1 MVSKKT
7 TAIIAVVVVIIVV
20 VAAVAVI
27 LSTKPSTPAPPSL
40 SIKLSQS
47 TVTSNA
53 GESISF
59 IAFVSGGTP
68 NNVTFNFGDG
78 TIVNASYSSTI
89 GGYQASHV
97 YNVPGRYL
105 VTVSTIYQGYT
116 FNNYGNVSLITIMPS
131 SVSSLIASEITQ
143 PTVIS
148 NQIFYENESAN
159 FIGSYLQPPTATNW
173 TIGYYIWNFGDSH
186 SVIDPAVYNQSSG
199 LFLKDN
205 VTHVYSKSGIYTLTL
220 SIITFNSTKFTS
232 SQYNN
237 NPNLTYYP
245 LSEFSSII
253 SSGLYENTSYEET
266 IIVLSHGQYA
276 NISRSTLPVSN
287 PNEIIDAEY
296 VPGGPYSLDP
306 NIDYEMVGFEV
317 ISNVYETLIAYNGSS
332 VTQFVP
338 VVAKYV
344 PAVAN
349 GGISPD
355 GLNYTF
361 YIRSGLKFSNGDP
374 LTVWDA
380 YTSFVRALLFMDGS
394 PGTPDWILA
403 QDLLPGGGW
412 ALNWSN
418 GESLY
423 TNITKAISYNNAT
436 QSITFH
442 LLKPDP
448 AFLTYLADALFPVM
462 DYKWL
467 VENGAG
473 ITFTPQG
480 FLNYTSYSYESN
492 YNTYIRW
499 HAMGSGPYMIQ
510 TLLLGQSITLVPN
523 PNFTP
528 IPGVPGYSQ
537 RPNDTVYI
545 EWVKDPSTEYLMLT
559 NQQADIFSCPG
570 LLGLPYNWYPTA
582 SKLESEGKLS
592 IYEFPSMTTGGFA
605 FNFNINTTMMSA
617 FGSQFHVPPT
627 YFQNLDV
634 RRAFAYAFNYTD
646 YIDYIVGN
654 AVYGA
659 NFSFHITGFIPYGMP
674 GYESESLLRSLGVNV
689 PYFNLTLAKQYMM
702 ESGLYNVS
710 VNIPV
715 VIYAGDPV
723 DYAAA
728 AMWAQNMHMVDPN
741 IQMTAIYTTFSQWIG
756 YQVEG
761 ANPMPIYV
769 TTWIPDYPYPSDI
782 VGAFYS
788 AGGTYPLGSGLNSQT
803 FNSSGNTW
811 EAEQIDLINQYI
823 RMGENTANSTLSVHY
838 YDLAQNIAVNLTFYV
853 YTRQLNWIWYFSPYL
868 QGMQFEENPMIGG
881 GGAILFFYLTK

>member
-1 MVSKKT
+1 MVSKKA

-27 LSTKPSTPAPPSL
+27 LSTKPTTPPPPSVSL
-40 SIKLSQS
+40 KVSES
-47 TVTSNA
+47 TVLSNV
-53 GESISF
+53 GQNVSF

-68 NNVTFNFGDG
+68 TNVTFNFGDG
-78 TIVNASYSSTI
+78 IIVNSSYSSTI
-89 GGYQASHV
+89 GGYPSSHV
-97 YNVPGRYL
+97 YKNPGRYL
-105 VTVSTIYQGYT
+105 VTVSTVYQGYS
-116 FNNYGNVSLITIMPS
+116 FNNYANVSLITILPS
-131 SVSSLIASEITQ
+131 SVSALVASEITQ
-143 PTVIS
+143 PTIIS
-148 NQIFYENESAN
+148 NQIFYAN
-159 FIGSYLQPPTATNW
+159 TSTNFVGSYLQPPTEQNW
-173 TIGYYIWNFGDSH
+173 TLGYYVWNFGDSH
-186 SVIDPAVYNQSSG
+186 SLIDPAIYNESSG

-205 VTHVYSKSGIYTLTL
+205 VTHVYGKSGIYTLTL
-220 SIITFNSTKFTS
+220 SIITFNSSKFTAS
-232 SQYNN
+232 EYNN
-237 NPNLTYYP
+237 NPNLIYYP
-245 LSEFSSII
+245 VSEFNSII
-253 SSGLYENTSYEET
+253 SSGQYQNTSYKST
-266 IIVLSHGQYA
+266 ILILYSGEYA
-276 NISRSTLPVSN
+276 NISKSTLPIAN

-332 VTQFVP
+332 VTEFVP

-344 PAVAN
+344 PTVAN

-374 LTVWDA
+374 LTVYDA
-380 YTSFVRALLFMDGS
+380 YTSFVRALLFMLGS
-394 PGTPDWILA
+394 PGTPDWILG

-412 ALNWSN
+412 LPGAVS
-418 GESLY
+418 Y
-423 TNITKAISYNNAT
+423 QNITAAITYNNAT

-448 AFLTYLADALFPVM
+448 AFLTYMADALFPIM
-462 DYKWL
+462 DYNWL
-467 VENGAG
+467 VQNGAG
-473 ITFTPQG
+473 ITFTPAG
-480 FLNYTSYSYESN
+480 FQSYINYSYESN

-499 HAMGSGPYMIQ
+499 HAMGSGPYEIETM
-510 TLLLGQSITLVPN
+510 LLGQSITLVPN

-528 IPGVPGYSQ
+528 IPGVPGYSKV
-537 RPNDTVYI
+537 PNNTVYI

-559 NQQADIFSCPG
+559 NQEADVYSCPG

-592 IYEFPSMTTGGFA
+592 VYEFPSMTTGGFA
-605 FNFNINTTMMSA
+605 FNFDINTTMMAS

-646 YIDYIVGN
+646 YIDQIVGN
-654 AVYGA
+654 SVYGA
-659 NFSFHITGFIPYGMP
+659 NFSFHTTGYIPYGMP
-674 GYESESLLRSLGVNV
+674 GYESESLMKSLGVNV
-689 PYFNLTLAKQYMM
+689 PYFNLTLAKEYMM
-702 ESGLYNVS
+702 ESGMYNVS

-715 VIYAGDPV
+715 VVYAGDPV

-728 AMWAQNMHMVDPN
+728 SMWAQNMQIVDKN
-741 IQMTAIYTTFSQWIG
+741 IVMTPIYTTFSQWIG

-782 VGAFYS
+782 VGAFY
-788 AGGTYPLGSGLNSQT
+788 AQGGTYPIGSGLNPDT
-803 FNSSGNTW
+803 FNSSGNTD
-811 EAEQIDLINQYI
+811 EAAQIALMNQYI
-823 RMGENTANSTLSVHY
+823 QMGENTANSTLSIHY

-853 YTRQLNWIWYFSPYL
+853 YARQLNWIWYFSPYL

-881 GGAILFFYLTK
+881 GGAILFFYLSK